1 MDGGAFVGVVL
12 GLFFGGLSVAYGGF
26 SFHTD
31 YPLIAFLSY
40 VLGGGCVAASVVLTF
55 LRVERVEQHGHTEG
69 PRISPTSPVPVP
81 ALAVATI
88 LPPVTHQTSQA
99 SERVYVDLTPEQLIG
114 IFRTHVTAQ
123 AERLVE
129 RYIGKWLRVVGQVY
143 DVDNIGDL
151 WRMSLW
157 FDSVKGEPGFLV
169 LFEFHSPWRERLE
182 ILDKGTAIFVDG
194 RIKEVDAAVMRLK
207 ECEVV
212 A

>member
-1 MDGGAFVGVVL
+1 MDSGAFVGVVL

-26 SFHTD
+26 SSHTD

-40 VLGGGCVAASVVLTF
+40 VLGGGCVAASVVLIF

-81 ALAVATI
+81 ALGVATI

-129 RYIGKWLRVVGQVY
+129 RYIGKW
-143 DVDNIGDL
+143 
-151 WRMSLW
+151 
-157 FDSVKGEPGFLV
+157 
-169 LFEFHSPWRERLE
+169 
-182 ILDKGTAIFVDG
+182 
-194 RIKEVDAAVMRLK
+194 
-207 ECEVV
+207 
-212 A
+212 